1 MSCSYDDLTLQHQL
15 WIGAGTAPI
24 FGAGKLKVRG
34 ISWVEGPSMI
44 GQGTQFATPS
54 PTELGNLMV
63 GQCTNTDMK
72 PTPFYAM
79 FVKIYARIQG
89 FLKTD
94 ILLTVKLIKS
104 KIIFTEVLMAKVKN
118 FVIDH
123 PTKPGKQLVHSC
135 LEGPENAVYVRG
147 RTSGK
152 VIKLPEYWR
161 KLIDPATISVHLQPI
176 GAHQNVIVKRYN
188 TDEIHLQASNGQPI
202 NCFYHVYAERIDV
215 PPLQTEID
223 K

>member
-1 MSCSYDDLTLQHQL
+1 MSHSLDDLTIQHQL
-15 WIGAGTAPI
+15 WCGAGTAPI
-24 FGAGKLKVRG
+24 FNAGQLKVRG
-34 ISWVEGPSMI
+34 TAWVEGPTII
-44 GQGTQFATPS
+44 GEGTQYATPS

-63 GQCTNTDMK
+63 GQCTNPDMK
-72 PTPFYAM
+72 PIPFYAM

-104 KIIFTEVLMAKVKN
+104 KVIFTEVLMAKVKN

-123 PTKPGKQLVHSC
+123 PTKPDKQLVHSC

-152 VIKLPEYWR
+152 VITLPEYWK
-161 KLIDPATISVHLQPI
+161 KLINPATISVHLQPI
-176 GAHQNVIVKRYN
+176 GAHQNVIIKRYN

-202 NCFYHVYAERIDV
+202 NCFYHVYAERIDL